1 MALLLQLSIMAADG
15 DERAGERQIYK
26 SILRKEAGV

>member
-1 MALLLQLSIMAADG
+1 MALLLPLSIVAADG
-15 DERAGERQIYK
+15 DEWAGQRQIYK